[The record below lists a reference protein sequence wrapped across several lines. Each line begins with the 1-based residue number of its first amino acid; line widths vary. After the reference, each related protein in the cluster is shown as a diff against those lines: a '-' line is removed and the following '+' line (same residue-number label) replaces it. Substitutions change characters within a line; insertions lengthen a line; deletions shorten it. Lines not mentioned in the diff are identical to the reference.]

1 MKKLLILSMS
11 ILLCFI
17 MTGCE
22 PEKIYINQTILSTQ
36 TVVSYATKTNITT
49 STATTTLPA
58 ITEKTTSTK
67 TETSTQLIYTTNLV
81 TNTETATKT
90 NTKTSTIT
98 KTTTTSIT
106 TTTTIIPGFPSAPI
120 PKYDAG
126 YGAILG
132 RVIYTN
138 GNPADMYYVVRF
150 AVGSMFSFNS
160 TYTDQ
165 NGYYI
170 FNNVTPD
177 QYEIYVFES
186 EPSGSISGTPNVVVT
201 VPAGQITTVQNI
213 IL

>member
-1 MKKLLILSMS
+1 
-11 ILLCFI
+11 

-186 EPSGSISGTPNVVVT
+186 EPSGSISGTPNGVVT
-201 VPAGQITTVQNI
+201 VSAGQITTVQNI
-213 IL
+213 IV